1 MVYVL
6 GMPPSQALRLSIFIH
21 TGTLLSATLY
31 FRREIRDLLR
41 LVAGDRSKP
50 EDIRLLTFLFLATM
64 LTGLVGL
71 PLYLLVKSAIS
82 EWLFIVLTGSALIAT
97 GLIQRVSQVSGTRET
112 RDLVPPD
119 GLLTGLLQ
127 GLSALPGVS
136 RSGMTLTAL
145 LVRGFK
151 ADEALRLSFILSIP
165 AVAFAE
171 LGTLVT
177 DGFPAVDASS
187 VLLALVFSLASS
199 LASMQLLLQIARRF
213 RFWALCI
220 TLGIVSLLPLVLK
233 P

>member
-31 FRREIRDLLR
+31 FGREMRDLLR

-97 GLIQRVSQVSGTRET
+97 GLIQRVGQVSGTRET
-112 RDLVPPD
+112 RDLAPPD

-165 AVAFAE
+165 AVALAE

-187 VLLALVFSLASS
+187 VLLALAFSLASS

>member
-171 LGTLVT
+171 LGTIVT

-187 VLLALVFSLASS
+187 VLLALVFSFVSS
-199 LASMQLLLQIARRF
+199 LACMQLLLQIARRF

>member
-1 MVYVL
+1 
-6 GMPPSQALRLSIFIH
+6 MPPSQALRLSIFIH

>member
-6 GMPPSQALRLSIFIH
+6 GMSPSQALRLSIFIH

-187 VLLALVFSLASS
+187 VLLALVFSFVSS
-199 LASMQLLLQIARRF
+199 LACMQLLLQIARRF

>member
-112 RDLVPPD
+112 RDLAPPD

-165 AVAFAE
+165 AVALAE

-187 VLLALVFSLASS
+187 VLLALVFSFVSS
-199 LASMQLLLQIARRF
+199 LACMQLLLQIARRF